1 MEKTLQAK
9 YEGILNLGNT
19 QLDVAVLE
27 NGQRIIKQ
35 AAVFKAL
42 GRPARGNSRVIG
54 IPTFMDAKNLQPYVN
69 EDVKSVIRKVE
80 YLDVKTN

>member
-1 MEKTLQAK
+1 MENKLQAK
-9 YEGILNLGNT
+9 YEGTLNLGNAL
-19 QLDVAVLE
+19 LDVAVLE

-42 GRPARGNSRVIG
+42 DRPARGNSRVIG

-69 EDVKSVIRKVE
+69 EDVRNVIKKVE
-80 YLDVKTN
+80 YLV